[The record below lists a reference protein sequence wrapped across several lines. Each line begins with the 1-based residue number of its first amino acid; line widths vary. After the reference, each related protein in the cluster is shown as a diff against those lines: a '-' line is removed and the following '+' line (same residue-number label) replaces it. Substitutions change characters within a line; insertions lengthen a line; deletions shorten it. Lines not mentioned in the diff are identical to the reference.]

1 MFEEHSQPINA
12 TGVKACIIVSSYHS
26 EITNELA
33 KAARDCFIEAGGS
46 KEDCLLLPAPGA
58 WELPLIAKE
67 AARNLKVDVVVALG
81 CVLTGETT
89 HDRVIADAIAKG
101 LMDVSINEGK
111 PVSMGVLTCQTIEQA
126 QTRSGGDKGNKGEEA
141 MYAAL
146 ASHETIQSTRT
157 S

>member
-1 MFEEHSQPINA
+1 MFEEQAQPINA

-33 KAARDCFIEAGGS
+33 KAARDCFVEAGGN
-46 KEDCLLLPAPGA
+46 EDDCHLLPAPGA
-58 WELPLIAKE
+58 WELPLIAQE
-67 AARNLKVDVVVALG
+67 AARNLEVDVIVALG

-89 HDRVIADAIAKG
+89 HDRVIADAISTG
-101 LMDVSINEGK
+101 LMNVSLNERK
-111 PVSMGVLTCQTIEQA
+111 PSAMGILTCQTLEQA
-126 QTRSGGDKGNKGEEA
+126 QARSGGDKGNKGEEA